1 MSATNKPYK
10 CPEQLCTAALTTKSN
25 LNRHMRQHRRIKMPC
40 GKELGDHP
48 SNNVRH
54 QKNCCRCQSVM
65 AESSGYTHPHSAGT
79 PSDGSAYNEQQNS
92 ADGSIDTGTW
102 TVDGYACSRRSSRG
116 HLLTQSGSQRDQVPG
131 LDDLFLQ
138 FKTTVDEPSLPATN
152 SQHFTF

>member
-102 TVDGYACSRRSSRG
+102 TVDG
-116 HLLTQSGSQRDQVPG
+116 DQVPG